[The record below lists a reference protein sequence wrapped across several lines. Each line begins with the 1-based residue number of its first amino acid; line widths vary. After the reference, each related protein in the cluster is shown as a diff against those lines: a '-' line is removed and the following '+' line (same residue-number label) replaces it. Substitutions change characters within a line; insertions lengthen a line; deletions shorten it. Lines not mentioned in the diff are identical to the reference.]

1 MINTLAGFTAAL
13 ALALT
18 AQTGTQVGNAAPRI
32 DGRTLDGG
40 VITSDLLADRAVVL
54 EWASTDCAFVDK
66 HYSTRSMQTLQRQ
79 GTADGTVWITVFS
92 GPEATQPDRLV
103 AWLEEH
109 GTAAS
114 YVLLDPEGQ
123 IARAFKAQRAPE
135 TVVIDREGAIFYT
148 GAIDSIPSAQHSD
161 LARADNYVRKALA
174 SLRAGE
180 ALVTRQSR
188 SYGCPLTLPPEGA
201 STPSQ

>member
-1 MINTLAGFTAAL
+1 MNPLATNEML
-13 ALALT
+13 LT
-18 AQTGTQVGNAAPRI
+18 EGI
-32 DGRTLDGG
+32 LS
-40 VITSDLLADRAVVL
+40 VIMVL
-54 EWASTDCAFVDK
+54 EWASMNCAYVDN

-92 GPEATQPDRLV
+92 GPEATAPDALA
-103 AWLEEH
+103 AWLEQR
-109 GTAAS
+109 GSAAT
-114 YVLLDPEGQ
+114 YVLLDPDGEV
-123 IARAFKAQRAPE
+123 ARAFKAQRAPE
-135 TVVIDREGAIFYT
+135 TVVIDREGVIFYT